1 MKFTLILKIRFVLVC
16 VALSLCSVILFAN
29 EKSQS
34 ILFSQDGEHIISANF
49 DAGSISFIDKDNGE
63 ILLENSMGDS
73 LMFGYDQNKHQFF
86 IDRSQSGD
94 TSFSETFSAKPST
107 APRTKMSDSLDI
119 YFIVDKMSLEVFFDE
134 GETVMTEI
142 FFSQSPFETLSLK
155 TNAETVKIENLQ
167 IRELSKK

>member
-1 MKFTLILKIRFVLVC
+1 
-16 VALSLCSVILFAN
+16 
-29 EKSQS
+29 
-34 ILFSQDGEHIISANF
+34 
-49 DAGSISFIDKDNGE
+49 
-63 ILLENSMGDS
+63 
-73 LMFGYDQNKHQFF
+73 
-86 IDRSQSGD
+86 
-94 TSFSETFSAKPST
+94 
-107 APRTKMSDSLDI
+107 MSDSLDI